1 MSRRSGAAR
10 RALNRILDDPEY
22 AEIFGD
28 LTRGMTNQADIDREA
43 IAFSQRIFEGL
54 PDVEQVE
61 REARARR
68 AEERRRRARTQLIG
82 GPAPAPAPAHP
93 PPPPPPPLPFPLF
106 PPPPAPPIFVPPLQP
121 GVDFFRQW
129 IEDHLTEI
137 IQEGRIY
144 IVQSGETY
152 YTLSSENYSDLLQM
166 ITDYY
171 YGIDVVEEGGS
182 DARLIMEIANTQD
195 FDANEFVP
203 RNTRA
208 RNMRPDRNRG
218 SFLPYTHII
227 DDAFVEAELA
237 KYGLWREV
245 KEENYDTCCL
255 LQSLTPMLN
264 EQILDDIKLAVRNA
278 SIPRKHL
285 RYIGLKYNLKF
296 IVHTDGDKNVP
307 TYGDPEGQLIELC
320 LYKGHYFPYVK
331 DTKITGFALRNW
343 RTLKE
348 KYPTNWYTKGGMGGQ
363 GGVGVSSMRLIKQ
376 MLEPKNKLVVPIDIA
391 NPEIWKTVYVK
402 RVSKM
407 FTKLDYPDEAV
418 QLVHPPRGI
427 VQEDK
432 RQFQR
437 ELAGIKRNRAKLLD
451 RDGGEETLAR
461 LEKQISEL
469 KLGLVEQNALYR
481 CNMLPTA
488 TIFFDFE
495 SCSQGKHEAYFVAW
509 QVDGEKEVYH
519 AKGPACAVKFLEW
532 IEFFYGDHAGNQ
544 DQEQSEITL
553 IAHNV
558 SYDISFI
565 LEHLKGGSMKAIK
578 KGSRF
583 ISASGVY
590 KTVELNF
597 KDSYKII
604 PSALREFSSMFNL
617 PYEKEVMPYDV
628 FTHEFIAGDFL
639 IHPDVIA
646 ETYSSEM
653 VEEMRPNIEKHGCI
667 CEQDGERWDMLKY
680 SQFYCERDV
689 ELLNAGWNAFR
700 KMTLEFFDLDIN
712 AKEVLTTASLA
723 FKHLQNECFD
733 GTYSVSGIVLEFIR
747 QATFGGQTQ
756 AARNESMIIEGQP
769 ILDMDKV
776 SLYPTAMVSMPGIP
790 LGKPK
795 VFYDQIPDHADYFF
809 VQIQIWRVRGPEY
822 DFPMLPL
829 RTKEGTNDWTNDI
842 EDQVCIVGKQ
852 TLQDLIDWNDVF
864 EYKVLRGYYWDEG
877 WNSHLSGTIQN
888 MYDRRAQLKAE
899 GNPAQLIFKLLMN
912 SSYGRTGLKPIDNMD
927 YYLAPDKL
935 NRFIANN
942 YYRISQMNIMPN
954 GDTRVVANKAINRH
968 FNQQHVAAMILETS
982 KHLMRKVLLL
992 QQRIES
998 PLAQQIFYTDTDS
1011 IHISQP
1017 AWRELELIYKS
1028 KYNEQL
1034 AGKALGQFHSDF
1046 ELGGTFMHSAEGK
1059 LVPTDPSLLADDIKS
1074 SSLYSSKLYICGK
1087 KAYLDVLQSTTHP
1100 GLVVYHFRLKGIP
1113 EKSIVS
1119 KCNAEYGGRV
1129 DRLYEALAT
1138 GERMTFTL
1146 SGLFKTGLDGL
1157 IQTASMERTVQF
1169 KPARLI
1175 QL

>member
-1 MSRRSGAAR
+1 
-10 RALNRILDDPEY
+10 
-22 AEIFGD
+22 
-28 LTRGMTNQADIDREA
+28 
-43 IAFSQRIFEGL
+43 
-54 PDVEQVE
+54 
-61 REARARR
+61 
-68 AEERRRRARTQLIG
+68 
-82 GPAPAPAPAHP
+82 
-93 PPPPPPPLPFPLF
+93 
-106 PPPPAPPIFVPPLQP
+106 
-121 GVDFFRQW
+121 
-129 IEDHLTEI
+129 
-137 IQEGRIY
+137 
-144 IVQSGETY
+144 
-152 YTLSSENYSDLLQM
+152 
-166 ITDYY
+166 
-171 YGIDVVEEGGS
+171 
-182 DARLIMEIANTQD
+182 
-195 FDANEFVP
+195 
-203 RNTRA
+203 
-208 RNMRPDRNRG
+208 
-218 SFLPYTHII
+218 
-227 DDAFVEAELA
+227 
-237 KYGLWREV
+237 
-245 KEENYDTCCL
+245 
-255 LQSLTPMLN
+255 
-264 EQILDDIKLAVRNA
+264 
-278 SIPRKHL
+278 
-285 RYIGLKYNLKF
+285 
-296 IVHTDGDKNVP
+296 
-307 TYGDPEGQLIELC
+307 
-320 LYKGHYFPYVK
+320 
-331 DTKITGFALRNW
+331 
-343 RTLKE
+343 
-348 KYPTNWYTKGGMGGQ
+348 
-363 GGVGVSSMRLIKQ
+363 
-376 MLEPKNKLVVPIDIA
+376 
-391 NPEIWKTVYVK
+391 
-402 RVSKM
+402 
-407 FTKLDYPDEAV
+407 
-418 QLVHPPRGI
+418 
-427 VQEDK
+427 
-432 RQFQR
+432 
-437 ELAGIKRNRAKLLD
+437 
-451 RDGGEETLAR
+451 
-461 LEKQISEL
+461 
-469 KLGLVEQNALYR
+469 
-481 CNMLPTA
+481 
-488 TIFFDFE
+488 
-495 SCSQGKHEAYFVAW
+495 
-509 QVDGEKEVYH
+509 VDGENEPCYH
-519 AKGPACAVKFLEW
+519 AKGPACAVQFLEW
-532 IEFFYGDHAGNQ
+532 IEFFYGRQAGNE
-544 DQEQSEITL
+544 DQSEVTL

-565 LEHLKGGSMKAIK
+565 LEHLQGGSMKAIK

-583 ISASGVY
+583 ISASVVY
-590 KTVELNF
+590 KTVDLNF

-604 PSALREFSSMFNL
+604 PSALREFSNMFNL

-646 ETYSSEM
+646 ATYSPGM

-747 QATFGGQTQ
+747 RATFGGQTQ
-756 AARNESMIIEGQP
+756 AARNESMIVEGQP

-809 VQIQIWRVRGPEY
+809 VQIQIWRVRGPAY

-842 EDQVCIVGKQ
+842 EDQVCIIGKQ

-877 WNSHLSGTIQN
+877 WNTHLAGTIQH
-888 MYDRRAQLKAE
+888 MYDRRAELKRE
-899 GNPAQLIFKLLMN
+899 GNPAQLIYKLLMN
-912 SSYGRTGLKPIDNMD
+912 SSYGRAGLKPIDNMD

-942 YYRISQMNIMPN
+942 YYRIAQMNIMPN

-968 FNQQHVAAMILETS
+968 FNQQHVATMILETS

-1011 IHISQP
+1011 IHISEP

-1046 ELGGTFMHSAEGK
+1046 ELGGTFMRSAEGE
-1059 LVPTDPSLLADDIKS
+1059 LVPTDLDS
-1074 SSLYSSKLYICGK
+1074 SVLKGGSLYSRKLIVCGK
-1087 KAYLDVLQSTTHP
+1087 KAYLDILTSTENP
-1100 GLVVYHFRLKGIP
+1100 ELEVYHFRLKGIP

-1129 DRLYEALAT
+1129 DRLYEVLAT

-1157 IQTASMERTVQF
+1157 IQTASMDRTVQF

>member
-1 MSRRSGAAR
+1 M
-10 RALNRILDDPEY
+10 NRILDDPEY
-22 AEIFGD
+22 AEAFADRIRD
-28 LTRGMTNQADIDREA
+28 MTDQADIDREA
-43 IAFSQRIFEGL
+43 IAFSQLIFEAL

-68 AEERRRRARTQLIG
+68 AEERRLQAAAQLM
-82 GPAPAPAPAHP
+82 GPPMAP
-93 PPPPPPPLPFPLF
+93 PPV
-106 PPPPAPPIFVPPLQP
+106 FVPALQP
-121 GVDFFRQW
+121 GINFFRQW
-129 IEDHLTEI
+129 VEDHATEI
-137 IQEGRIY
+137 LEQGRTY
-144 IVQSGETY
+144 ILRSGDTY
-152 YTLSSENYSDLLQM
+152 YTLSRDNYFDLLQM
-166 ITDYY
+166 ITDYD
-171 YGIDVVEEGGS
+171 YGIDVFDEGGS
-182 DARLIMEIANTQD
+182 DARLIIEIANTQD
-195 FDANEFVP
+195 FDANEFIP
-203 RNTRA
+203 SNPGSRNL
-208 RNMRPDRNRG
+208 NPDRNRG
-218 SFLPYTHII
+218 AFLPYTHII
-227 DDAFVEAELA
+227 DDEFVETELA

-245 KEENYDTCCL
+245 KQENYDTCCL
-255 LQSLTPMLN
+255 LHSLTPMLD
-264 EQILDDIKLAVRNA
+264 EEVLDDIKLVVRNA

-285 RYIGLKYNLKF
+285 RYIGLKYKLKF
-296 IVHTDGDKNVP
+296 IIHTAGSKDVP
-307 TYGDPEGQLIELC
+307 TYGDPQGKLIELC
-320 LYKGHYFPYVK
+320 LLNGHYFPYIK

-343 RTLKE
+343 RVLKE
-348 KYPTNWYTKGGMGGQ
+348 KYPTNWYTKSGMSGQ

-376 MLEPKNKLVVPIDIA
+376 MLEPKNKLVVPIDIT
-391 NPEIWKTVYVK
+391 NPEIWKTVYIK

-407 FTKLDYPDEAV
+407 FTKLEYPDEAI
-418 QLVHPPRGI
+418 QLVHPPRGV

-437 ELAGIKRNRAKLLD
+437 ELTGIKRNRAKLLE
-451 RDGGEETLAR
+451 RDGGEETLTR
-461 LEKQISEL
+461 LEKQISER

-509 QVDGEKEVYH
+509 QVDGENEVYH

-532 IEFFYGDHAGNQ
+532 IEFFYGHHAGNE
-544 DQEQSEITL
+544 DQSDVTL

-565 LEHLKGGSMKAIK
+565 LEHLEGGSMKAIK

-590 KTVELNF
+590 KTVDLHF

-604 PSALREFSSMFNL
+604 PSALREFSNMFNL

-646 ETYSSEM
+646 ETYSPQM

-809 VQIQIWRVRGPEY
+809 VQIQILRVRGPAY

-842 EDQVCIVGKQ
+842 EDQVCIIGKQ

-877 WNSHLSGTIQN
+877 WNSHLAGTIQH
-888 MYDRRAQLKAE
+888 MYDRRAELKRE
-899 GNPAQLIFKLLMN
+899 GNPAQLIYKLLMN
-912 SSYGRTGLKPIDNMD
+912 SSYGRTGLKPIDNID

-942 YYRISQMNIMPN
+942 YYRIAQMNIMPN
-954 GDTRVVANKAINRH
+954 GDTRVMANKAINRH

-998 PLAQQIFYTDTDS
+998 PLAQQIFYTDTDR
-1011 IHISQP
+1011 HEPNPNPNPNQ
-1017 AWRELELIYKS
+1017 W
-1028 KYNEQL
+1028 
-1034 AGKALGQFHSDF
+1034 
-1046 ELGGTFMHSAEGK
+1046 
-1059 LVPTDPSLLADDIKS
+1059 
-1074 SSLYSSKLYICGK
+1074 
-1087 KAYLDVLQSTTHP
+1087 
-1100 GLVVYHFRLKGIP
+1100 
-1113 EKSIVS
+1113 
-1119 KCNAEYGGRV
+1119 
-1129 DRLYEALAT
+1129 
-1138 GERMTFTL
+1138 
-1146 SGLFKTGLDGL
+1146 
-1157 IQTASMERTVQF
+1157 TASISPNR
-1169 KPARLI
+1169 PGASSN
-1175 QL
+1175 

>member
-1 MSRRSGAAR
+1 M
-10 RALNRILDDPEY
+10 
-22 AEIFGD
+22 
-28 LTRGMTNQADIDREA
+28 NQ
-43 IAFSQRIFEGL
+43 
-54 PDVEQVE
+54 
-61 REARARR
+61 
-68 AEERRRRARTQLIG
+68 
-82 GPAPAPAPAHP
+82 
-93 PPPPPPPLPFPLF
+93 
-106 PPPPAPPIFVPPLQP
+106 
-121 GVDFFRQW
+121 
-129 IEDHLTEI
+129 
-137 IQEGRIY
+137 
-144 IVQSGETY
+144 
-152 YTLSSENYSDLLQM
+152 ENYGDLLQM
-166 ITDYY
+166 ITDYD
-171 YGIDVVEEGGS
+171 YGINVAEETGS
-182 DARLIMEIANTQD
+182 DARLIIEIDNIRQFRAY
-195 FDANEFVP
+195 EFIPQSTGV
-203 RNTRA
+203 RT
-208 RNMRPDRNRG
+208 MRPNQNRG
-218 SFLPYTHII
+218 NFLPFTHII
-227 DDAFVEAELA
+227 DDEFVATELG

-245 KEENYDTCCL
+245 KQENYDTCCL
-255 LQSLTPMLN
+255 LHSLTPMLN

-307 TYGDPEGQLIELC
+307 TYGDPEGQEIELC
-320 LYKGHYFPYVK
+320 LFKGHYFPYVK

-363 GGVGVSSMRLIKQ
+363 GGIGVSSMRLIKQ

-407 FTKLDYPDEAV
+407 FTKLEYPDEAV
-418 QLVHPPRGI
+418 QLVHPPRGVI
-427 VQEDK
+427 REDK

-437 ELAGIKRNRAKLLD
+437 ELAGIKRNRVKLID
-451 RDGGEETLAR
+451 RHGGDETLAR
-461 LEKQISEL
+461 LEKQISER

-509 QVDGEKEVYH
+509 QVDGEDEPVYH
-519 AKGPACAVKFLEW
+519 ATGPACAVKFLEW
-532 IEFFYGDHAGNQ
+532 IEFFYGHHAGNEEQ
-544 DQEQSEITL
+544 DQSEITL

-583 ISASGVY
+583 ISASGIY
-590 KTVELNF
+590 KTVDLNF

-646 ETYSSEM
+646 AAYSPEM

-756 AARNESMIIEGQP
+756 AARNESMIVEGQP

-795 VFYDQIPDHADYFF
+795 VFYDRIPDHADYFF
-809 VQIQIWRVRGPEY
+809 VQIEIWRVRGPAY

-877 WNSHLSGTIQN
+877 WNTHLAGTIQH

-899 GNPAQLIFKLLMN
+899 ANPAQLIYKLLMN

-942 YYRISQMNIMPN
+942 FYRISQMNIMPN
-954 GDTRVVANKAINRH
+954 GDTRVIANKAINRH

-1046 ELGGTFMHSAEGK
+1046 ELGGTFMHSAEGE
-1059 LVPTDPSLLADDIKS
+1059 LVPTDLDS
-1074 SSLYSSKLYICGK
+1074 SVLKGGSLYSRKLIVCGK
-1087 KAYLDVLQSTTHP
+1087 KAYLDILTSTENP
-1100 GLVVYHFRLKGIP
+1100 ELEVYHFRLKGVP

-1129 DRLYEALAT
+1129 DRLYEVLAT

-1157 IQTASMERTVQF
+1157 IQTASMDRTVQF